1 MFGGEVFRREY
12 LALAEAQGPDD
23 LARKHAILYLV
34 RRAFDV
40 SDAEVARGRFDLVD
54 RRRRDD
60 RDEVPIGP
68 MRLEDRAGFGVDL
81 ASAMLLVEFLADIG
95 RASCR
100 GRGGQHVMMSVADRS
115 YKQKK

>member
-54 RRRRDD
+54 RRRRN
-60 RDEVPIGP
+60 EPEAVPLDPI
-68 MRLEDRAGFGVDL
+68 RLDYCAGFRVDP
-81 ASAMLLVEFLADIG
+81 SQHMLLVRFIGESAQAILVTSLSEFG
-95 RASCR
+95 
-100 GRGGQHVMMSVADRS
+100 
-115 YKQKK
+115 

>member
-60 RDEVPIGP
+60 RDAVPLGP
-68 MRLEDRAGFGVDL
+68 MRDRKSTRLNSSPYCSTRMPSSD
-81 ASAMLLVEFLADIG
+81 
-95 RASCR
+95 C
-100 GRGGQHVMMSVADRS
+100 
-115 YKQKK
+115 KKHINKFKRTLIAVHTH